1 MKSNKQLAL
10 TYLKEKEHN
19 GLSYARIA
27 ELTGYS
33 ISHLK
38 KLKILVENEDI
49 ETLRI
54 HGLNNKKSNNHANE
68 KEISFII
75 KFKEQYP
82 IISIS
87 QFQDIYNEQIIFNKR
102 MNQVVIENKLKQR
115 SYSFFQTLFRK
126 MKWKSP
132 FKHRVKGK
140 KQSHTLREPMPK
152 RGMLIMIDGTP
163 HDWFGNGK
171 HFSLHLA
178 IDDAT
183 GEYLCG
189 YFMPTER
196 LEGYCRLLTLLLTKY
211 GIPENIYSDKHTIF
225 KSSVEENLTTFGSIC
240 EDFGINMIFAN
251 SPEAKGKIERAN
263 RTLQGRLLVD
273 IQRHNIK
280 TYEEL
285 NIFFN
290 DKYCK
295 YLNHKFSYKPK
306 DEESSFVKIEKNM
319 DINSYMCIRTKRK
332 FLDGNVIS
340 YKNGYYKMYDENAEI
355 IHLYRGTEVEVR
367 ENIFDGII
375 TIKYGKKIYG
385 TTLIEKK
392 NKKDRV
398 QNVVNDQKDLV
409 NLLNKKE

>member
-1 MKSNKQLAL
+1 MLD
-10 TYLKEKEHN
+10 
-19 GLSYARIA
+19 
-27 ELTGYS
+27 ELG
-33 ISHLK
+33 
-38 KLKILVENEDI
+38 I
-49 ETLRI
+49 EL
-54 HGLNNKKSNNHANE
+54 
-68 KEISFII
+68 
-75 KFKEQYP
+75 
-82 IISIS
+82 
-87 QFQDIYNEQIIFNKR
+87 
-102 MNQVVIENKLKQR
+102 
-115 SYSFFQTLFRK
+115 
-126 MKWKSP
+126 
-132 FKHRVKGK
+132 
-140 KQSHTLREPMPK
+140 
-152 RGMLIMIDGTP
+152 
-163 HDWFGNGK
+163 
-171 HFSLHLA
+171 
-178 IDDAT
+178 
-183 GEYLCG
+183 
-189 YFMPTER
+189 
-196 LEGYCRLLTLLLTKY
+196 
-211 GIPENIYSDKHTIF
+211 
-225 KSSVEENLTTFGSIC
+225 
-240 EDFGINMIFAN
+240 IFAN